1 VDRTSGYKTNSILC
15 LPIKGAGKTVGVIQL
30 INKAEGPFN
39 DDDEEM
45 MSTFLDL
52 AGPILSA
59 SNLVAKRSSTSSS
72 ADGNELGKSEG
83 APRISPRLSAPT
95 MGGFAEDEDEE
106 EEEE

>member
-1 VDRTSGYKTNSILC
+1 VDRASGYKTNSILC

-30 INKAEGPFN
+30 INKLGGPFN

-59 SNLVAKRSSTSSS
+59 SNLVSKRSGTNEGS
-72 ADGNELGKSEG
+72 NELTGKSEG
-83 APRISPRLSAPT
+83 VRISPRTSGPS
-95 MGGFAEDEDEE
+95 MKGFAEE
-106 EEEE
+106 EEEEEE